1 MSSLVWDVAIY
12 AYGAEG
18 AFAKFLGWTRAAGA
32 WIENEEALY
41 LFTVGADGTLQ
52 MFKNGHCIG
61 TTKAKPR
68 RPTRGQVAHPRS
80 LAIERRERRR
90 LAVVRV
96 RAARGPWKSSAHW
109 HLLLHYSL
117 IWTHVNTRTVEVNKP
132 QTYSPPSKM
141 IPPPRARNADPS
153 GRASAPTSQEARSAS
168 QTFMS

>member
-18 AFAKFLGWTRAAGA
+18 ADAKFLGWTQADGA

-80 LAIERRERRR
+80 L
-90 LAVVRV
+90 
-96 RAARGPWKSSAHW
+96 
-109 HLLLHYSL
+109 
-117 IWTHVNTRTVEVNKP
+117 TT
-132 QTYSPPSKM
+132 
-141 IPPPRARNADPS
+141 
-153 GRASAPTSQEARSAS
+153 ARSGPSTRRSRPLEIQRPLAPVAAL
-168 QTFMS
+168 